1 MKPVRYAW
9 LSVVLL
15 AAGCRT
21 TAPVAASSDE
31 SIWTARAAQIQVGM
45 RREEVERILQQFPEK
60 IGFGPMTVI
69 TGGMQAVNYRVAPDW
84 IIVVAY
90 DYTGLQRG
98 SEGEVIASPDNRVV
112 SPPEMH
118 RATGKMPDLPFVVQ
132 APPDRATLIERVNRI
147 QVGMRREEVER
158 ILDLRDMDGG
168 YAATVTRTGG
178 SQNVAYRVAPGYLVV
193 VIYGY
198 TGGPDHSDNRVLFPA
213 RLEST
218 DPLPSPAISV
228 RPTQPDDSAK

>member
-21 TAPVAASSDE
+21 PAPVAASSDE

-45 RREEVERILQQFPEK
+45 RREEVEKILQQSPEK

-98 SEGEVIASPDNRVV
+98 PKGEVIESPDNRVV

-118 RATGKMPDLPFVVQ
+118 RATGKMPDLPVVAQ
-132 APPDRATLIERVNRI
+132 TPPDRATLIERVNRI

-158 ILDLRDMDGG
+158 ILERHLDDG
-168 YAATVTRTGG
+168 YAAAVTLTGS
-178 SQNVAYRVAPGYLVV
+178 SQGVVYRVAPGYRVV
-193 VIYGY
+193 VFYGY
-198 TGGPDHSDNRVLFPA
+198 TGGPNHPDNRVLLPA
-213 RLEST
+213 RLESAT
-218 DPLPSPAISV
+218 DSLPSPAISV
-228 RPTQPDDSAK
+228 LPAQPDDPAR

>member
-21 TAPVAASSDE
+21 PAPVAASSDE

-45 RREEVERILQQFPEK
+45 RRAEVEKILQQPPE
-60 IGFGPMTVI
+60 IGFGPMTI
-69 TGGMQAVNYRVAPDW
+69 FTGGMQAVNYRVSSDW

-98 SEGEVIASPDNRVV
+98 PQGEVLKIDSPDNRVV

-118 RATGKMPDLPFVVQ
+118 RATGKLPDLPVVVQ
-132 APPDRATLIERVNRI
+132 TPPDRATLIECVNRI
-147 QVGMRREEVER
+147 QVGMRREEVEG
-158 ILDLRDMDGG
+158 ILEFG
-168 YAATVTRTGG
+168 YLAAGYNATTTRTGS
-178 SQNVAYRVAPGYLVV
+178 SQGVVYRVAPGYRVV
-193 VIYGY
+193 VFYDY
-198 TGGPDHSDNRVLFPA
+198 TGGSNHPDNRVRHPA
-213 RLEST
+213 RLESAT
-218 DPLPSPAISV
+218 D
-228 RPTQPDDSAK
+228 